1 MYYVTSFIQLL
12 SLLHIIAGMHHTVTC
27 PTYVPFTTVG
37 PTCILHIHT
46 PLVSLL
52 PCTACMRH
60 IAHTMSPTPLMSPLL
75 PYTLQIS
82 CNNSYPIPCVF
93 LHHGT
98 VCMQHVIILT
108 PCVFLHRGTVCMQHA
123 TCNNTHSM
131 CVPSSW
137 NSMHATCNNTH
148 SIYVPSAQGSLH
160 AVRGAP
166 VP

>member
-1 MYYVTSFIQLL
+1 MSLTPLTSPVRLPRYNLHTLYKYLPRLRPFYHSRAALHALCHLLHLFFYHDTTCMYYITSFIQLL

-27 PTYVPFTTVG
+27 PTNVPFTTVG

-82 CNNSYPIPCVF
+82 YNNSYPIPCVF
-93 LHHGT
+93 LHH
-98 VCMQHVIILT
+98 
-108 PCVFLHRGTVCMQHA
+108 
-123 TCNNTHSM
+123 
-131 CVPSSW
+131 
-137 NSMHATCNNTH
+137 
-148 SIYVPSAQGSLH
+148 
-160 AVRGAP
+160 
-166 VP
+166 